1 MSRSFQ
7 AQPAGLAQQA
17 AADGGRAD
25 LRDIEFDEGIGLVAA
40 FRARGGIVAAGG
52 AEGLVHVGHAQAQ
65 LAHRAVVEQGLPGAD
80 LARRLVDRARLTR
93 AVAACAGRAALPTPW
108 ARATAMA
115 ERVMLS
121 PITISVTVAPL
132 TMSTGGGAL
141 RRGGVSTKFRPT

>member
-1 MSRSFQ
+1 M
-7 AQPAGLAQQA
+7 
-17 AADGGRAD
+17 
-25 LRDIEFDEGIGLVAA
+25 
-40 FRARGGIVAAGG
+40 RGGIVAAGG

-80 LARRLVDRARLTR
+80 LARRLVDRARLDAR
-93 AVAACAGRAALPTPW
+93 RRRLRGPGCLPTPW

-132 TMSTGGGAL
+132 TMSTGGGA